1 MAKYTIIYT
10 KSYKKSLKKLDSVT
24 VGMVG
29 EVIDMLARG
38 EVLAP
43 RYKDHQLKGH
53 YRHFRE
59 CHIKPDLLLIY
70 KKDDDT
76 LILQAINVGSH
87 SEVFKK

>member
-10 KSYKKSLKKLDSVT
+10 KSYKKSLKKLDSVA

-43 RYKDHQLKGH
+43 KYKDHQLKGA
-53 YRHFRE
+53 
-59 CHIKPDLLLIY
+59 L
-70 KKDDDT
+70 
-76 LILQAINVGSH
+76 
-87 SEVFKK
+87 

>member
-1 MAKYTIIYT
+1 MAEYTIIYT
-10 KSYKKSLKKLDSVT
+10 KSYKKSLKKLDSVA

-53 YRHFRE
+53 YEHFRE